1 MLPDHPEQLPDEK
14 LVDLVLENQ
23 DNFLYLMK
31 RYETRLLRYI
41 LRLSNV
47 RYEEAEDILQEVFI
61 KVYHNLNSFD
71 KKLKF
76 SSWIYRITHNQVIS
90 NFRKI
95 KARPQSIDLE
105 NSEEIVQKIASDLD
119 LDNQTELIY
128 LREKINPVLQ
138 KIDPKY
144 RDILILRFWE
154 DKSYQEISDIL
165 KKPAGTVAA
174 MINRA
179 KKQIKQEFMK
189 QNIKF

>member
-1 MLPDHPEQLPDEK
+1 MLPDHLANLPDEK
-14 LVDLVLENQ
+14 LVDLVLQNQ

-31 RYETRLLRYI
+31 RYESKLMRYI

-47 RYEEAEDILQEVFI
+47 RHEEAEDILQEVFI
-61 KVYHNLNSFD
+61 KVYQNLNSFD

-95 KARPQSIDLE
+95 KARPISVDLE
-105 NSEEIVQKIASDLD
+105 KSDDIVQKIASDLD
-119 LDNQTELIY
+119 LDKQTDLVY
-128 LREKINPVLQ
+128 LREKISPLLQ
-138 KIDPKY
+138 KLDPKY

-165 KKPAGTVAA
+165 KKPSGTVAA

-179 KKQIKQEFMK
+179 KKQIKQEFIK